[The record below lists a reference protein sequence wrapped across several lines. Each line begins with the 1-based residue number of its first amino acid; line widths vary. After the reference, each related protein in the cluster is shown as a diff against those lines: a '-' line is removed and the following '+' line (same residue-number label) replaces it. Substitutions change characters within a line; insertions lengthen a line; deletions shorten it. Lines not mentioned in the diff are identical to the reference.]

1 MLRNGSRRHGRGIPS
16 PFRYFLCVLY
26 LSGLACSA
34 DPVGPAETGIEGQV
48 LRDRR
53 LRDPRCGGKRTR
65 CPSARFSTCWI
76 SGKIKWRSSSPMS
89 RAVFGFGF
97 EVDGRSSSGS
107 PKSILPL

>member
-48 LRDRR
+48 LRGPAAPGPEVRGQANEMPFSAIFYVLDLRENQVAQFQSDEQGRFRVR
-53 LRDPRCGGKRTR
+53 L
-65 CPSARFSTCWI
+65 
-76 SGKIKWRSSSPMS
+76 
-89 RAVFGFGF
+89 
-97 EVDGRSSSGS
+97 
-107 PKSILPL
+107 